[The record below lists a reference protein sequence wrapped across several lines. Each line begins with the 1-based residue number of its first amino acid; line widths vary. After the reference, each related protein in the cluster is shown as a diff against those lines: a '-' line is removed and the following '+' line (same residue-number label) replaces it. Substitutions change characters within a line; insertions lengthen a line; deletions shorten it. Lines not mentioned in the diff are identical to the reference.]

1 MEDCMRECMRKLCLW
16 VTRTFKP
23 VMSHD
28 ELEPIMATLGFVGL
42 PPSSAASGCD
52 WKEYVY
58 SAGGWRR
65 SLSLTIIDHQ
75 NPPPPSPRLPYPR
88 IDGLHIYTYTA
99 FLDAVNFYL
108 EMTNMSDLFHIRV
121 GPVASLWSWGV
132 FLSRFSL
139 LGQPSE
145 LVSSICKNTTNYR
158 FCVESLYSDPRTPT
172 ADSYVLAYV
181 SFDLAYLNASHTED
195 YIDMLF
201 NNTTADRDSRG
212 MPLHRVLDRNRK
224 WRRIEEDDS
233 VFVYREGTLDQAIYT
248 YYHKNKNDVNSGS
261 KGCNSMLIRN
271 KGNSTPTGCIVPL
284 KDIIV

>member
-108 EMTNMSDLFHIRV
+108 EMTNMSDLFHIR
-121 GPVASLWSWGV
+121 
-132 FLSRFSL
+132 
-139 LGQPSE
+139 
-145 LVSSICKNTTNYR
+145 
-158 FCVESLYSDPRTPT
+158 
-172 ADSYVLAYV
+172 
-181 SFDLAYLNASHTED
+181 
-195 YIDMLF
+195 
-201 NNTTADRDSRG
+201 G

-248 YYHKNKNDVNSGS
+248 YYHKNKSDINSGS